1 MRPLRQSLGSRAA
14 AVVFSAL
21 CFPVAFAQPSS
32 PPAQP
37 SYGIEPGAWAVGFR
51 LLEGQDTSR
60 AVTAGNGSATHPR
73 PLRVY
78 VWYPAERAAQ
88 PMRFRRYAELAEGD
102 IWPAEIAG
110 VQGEKLRYERRPL
123 ARSLGNDGFD
133 ALLRQPV
140 LAAEGAKAQGGPFPL
155 IVLGV
160 GLYYE
165 SPVTF
170 AALAEYLAGRGFVVA
185 STPLNGTN
193 SPVARVVE
201 TDLETQ
207 VRDLEQVI
215 ASARELPFVSRETLG
230 VLGFDMGGMAGLILT
245 MRSVDVDAYASI
257 GSGLLFEH
265 PSGLPRIAHGY
276 DPLALRVPWFHADR
290 AQSAS
295 APPANPDQESL
306 FAQATRSDRYLLLI
320 ENMDHFDFTSDALVA
335 GPDAMVGYW
344 PPSTPARAASSRT
357 VARYV
362 HRFFAA
368 ALAQDA
374 ESRAFLAQAPEESI
388 PGRKV
393 TIEHRAAGPGS
404 ITYEQFIA
412 AVVAGRG
419 EEAIRDLRSVAAA
432 EPNHFML
439 QQENLDRALAS
450 LLFTWGL
457 GRETIPVIEFMRER
471 YPSPRALGYL
481 TEAYVLAGDTP
492 AALDVLTRFAEQYPD
507 SAPIVQRRIEELRA
521 R

>member
-1 MRPLRQSLGSRAA
+1 MRILRPAA
-14 AVVFSAL
+14 LVAGALFLSAAIAQPRE
-21 CFPVAFAQPSS
+21 PVAA
-32 PPAQP
+32 
-37 SYGIEPGAWAVGFR
+37 YGLEPGERAVGFR
-51 LLEGQDTSR
+51 LIEGQDASR
-60 AVTAGNGSATHPR
+60 VVTGGSGGATHPR
-73 PLRVY
+73 PLRTY
-78 VWYPAERAAQ
+78 VWYPAERGA
-88 PMRFRRYAELAEGD
+88 PTMRFGRYAELAEGD
-102 IWPAEIAG
+102 IWPPEVAG
-110 VQGEKLRYERRPL
+110 AQQNKLKYANRPL
-123 ARSLGNDGFD
+123 ARSLGPAGFD

-140 LAAEGAKAQGGPFPL
+140 LAVENAQPLAGPFPL
-155 IVLGV
+155 IGLNP

-165 SPVTF
+165 SPVVF
-170 AALAEYLAGRGFVVA
+170 AALGEYLAGRGFVVA

-215 ASARELPFVSRETLG
+215 ARARELPFVSRDTLG
-230 VLGFDMGGMAGLILT
+230 VLGFDMGGMAGLIFS

-265 PSGLPRIAHGY
+265 QSGLPRIAHGY

-290 AQSAS
+290 AQNAAS
-295 APPANPDQESL
+295 PPNSNQESL

-335 GPDAMVGYW
+335 GPDAVAGYW
-344 PPSTPARAASSRT
+344 TARTPARAASSRT
-357 VARYV
+357 VALYL

-368 ALAQDA
+368 ALAHDA
-374 ESRAFLAQAPEESI
+374 DSRAFLAKVPEDSI

-393 TIEHRAAGPGS
+393 TIEHRAATPAS
-404 ITYEQFIA
+404 ITYEEFVA
-412 AVVAGRG
+412 AVVAGRAD
-419 EEAIRDLRSVAAA
+419 EAIGKLRAVAAA

-439 QQENLDRALAS
+439 QQNNLQRAIAS

-457 GRETIPVIEFMRER
+457 GREALPVVEFMAER
-471 YPSPRALGYL
+471 YPSQGAEQLRV
-481 TEAYVLAGDTP
+481 EAYVLAGDYP
-492 AALDVLTRFAEQYPD
+492 AAIEVLARFVEQNPN
-507 SAPIVQRRIEELRA
+507 ATAARERLEALRN

>member
-1 MRPLRQSLGSRAA
+1 MSRLRQSLGSRAA
-14 AVVFSAL
+14 ALVFTAL
-21 CFPVAFAQPSS
+21 CFPAAFAQPAS

-37 SYGIEPGAWAVGFR
+37 SYGIEPGASAVGFR
-51 LLEGQDTSR
+51 LLEGQDASR

-88 PMRFRRYAELAEGD
+88 PMRFGRYAELAED
-102 IWPAEIAG
+102 DTWPREIAG
-110 VQGEKLRYERRPL
+110 TQREKLRYASRPL
-123 ARSLGNDGFD
+123 ARSLGKDGFD
-133 ALLRQPV
+133 ALLRQRV
-140 LAAEGAKAQGGPFPL
+140 LAAEDAKPRSGPFPL
-155 IVLGV
+155 IVLGT

-170 AALAEYLAGRGFVVA
+170 AALGEYLAGRGFVVA

-201 TDLETQ
+201 TDLETL

-215 ASARELPFVSRETLG
+215 ARARELPFVSRDTLG
-230 VLGFDMGGMAGLILT
+230 VVGFDMGGMAGLILT
-245 MRSVDVDAYASI
+245 MRSLDVDAYASI
-257 GSGLLFEH
+257 GSGILFEH

-290 AQSAS
+290 AQSVT
-295 APPANPDQESL
+295 APSNSDQESL

-320 ENMDHFDFTSDALVA
+320 ESMDHFDFTSDALVA

-344 PPSTPARAASSRT
+344 PPSTPARPASSRT

-368 ALAQDA
+368 ALSQDA

-393 TIEHRAAGPGS
+393 TIEHRAAAPGS
-404 ITYEQFIA
+404 ITYEQFVA
-412 AVVAGRG
+412 AVVAGRA
-419 EEAIRDLRSVAAA
+419 EEAIRDLRAVAAV

-457 GRETIPVIEFMRER
+457 GRETIPVIEFLGER

-481 TEAYVLAGDTP
+481 AEAYILAGDTP
-492 AALDVLTRFAEQYPD
+492 AAIDVLTWFAEQYPQ
-507 SAPIVQRRIEELRA
+507 SAPVVQRRIEELRA